1 MSDRR
6 ANPSFLNQ
14 FVSVV
19 AIFGSFAVFGLL
31 LYMTYMPNRP
41 DRIPVGSVP
50 PEERAAR
57 LSELRA
63 EEADLA
69 NRYTWIDQEKGIVRL
84 PIERGME
91 LTWKELSGNPS
102 K

>member
-14 FVSVV
+14 GVSIV
-19 AIFGSFAVFGLL
+19 AILGCFLVFGLL
-31 LYMTYMPNRP
+31 LCLTYIPNKP
-41 DRIPVGSVP
+41 EGFPVGSVP

-63 EEADLA
+63 EESLMATG
-69 NRYTWIDQEKGIVRL
+69 YSWIDQDKGVVSL
-84 PIERGME
+84 PIDRAME
-91 LTWKELSGNPS
+91 LTRQELSGQS
-102 K
+102 SE